1 MFVARNGRVSGEEV
15 AVGQGFDCQKT
26 RKKPH
31 FTSPNLLFTYP
42 KPHFTYPKPQAS
54 ALPRTG
60 NTITAMQKQYYRSAE
75 MKCPRCGN
83 WIVCL
88 FIIIN
93 RVTLLYT
100 AYHFMRY
107 ILNVFAGNLSLSTA
121 PPLRLWHEAADSTGR
136 TASGRSRVFSASM
149 SSLCRVVS
157 VAECEPRS
165 P

>member
-1 MFVARNGRVSGEEV
+1 MFVARNGRVSSEEV

-26 RKKPH
+26 RKKPR
-31 FTSPNLLFTYP
+31 FTYP
-42 KPHFTYPKPQAS
+42 KPHFTYPKPRFTYPNPRFTYPKPEVS

-83 WIVCL
+83 RIVCL

-100 AYHFMRY
+100 AYHFIIY
-107 ILNVFAGNLSLSTA
+107 SLSLYYTLIPQHYYKYNFLST
-121 PPLRLWHEAADSTGR
+121 
-136 TASGRSRVFSASM
+136 
-149 SSLCRVVS
+149 
-157 VAECEPRS
+157 
-165 P
+165 